1 LLEILEQYMD
11 QACVELVRKSIKV
24 GYVEIHDLN
33 QRALGNL
40 SAVPQGSILSPLLC
54 NIYFN
59 NFDQFVVNTLVPIN
73 TRGIRR
79 ADNLEYLRSR

>member
-1 LLEILEQYMD
+1 MD
-11 QACVELVRKSIKV
+11 QACVELVRKLIKV

-40 SAVPQGSILSPLLC
+40 SGVPQGSILSPLLC

-59 NFDQFVVNTLVPIN
+59 SFDQFVVNTLVPLY
-73 TRGIRR
+73 TSGTLR
-79 ADNLEYLRSR
+79 AENLEYKRSR

>member
-1 LLEILEQYMD
+1 MD
-11 QACVELVRKSIKV
+11 QACVELVRKLIKV

-40 SAVPQGSILSPLLC
+40 SGVPQGSILSPLLC

-59 NFDQFVVNTLVPIN
+59 NFDQFVVNTLVPLH
-73 TRGIRR
+73 TRGTIR
-79 ADNLEYLRSR
+79 AESLEYRRSR